1 LHSGKQER
9 AEASHGRASITRQR
23 TPSKH
28 TPSHTHRA
36 LVGLLSRPRVF
47 AWPRCPT
54 GISYRDI
61 EPTGIS
67 YRDIEPTGISYRDI
81 EPTWISYRDIE
92 PTGISYRDI
101 EPTGIS
107 YHQPGR
113 SPRGT
118 AASRNRATSPT
129 ARTHT
134 DEESERVGRCIR
146 RQPYT
151 KRRVSRK
158 GGAHPHSQLLPQQTR
173 GQEYLVNPGRGPGK
187 YVSKF
192 FSPKSFPWIFLPE
205 KPF

>member
-1 LHSGKQER
+1 MHSGKQER

-54 GISYRDI
+54 G
-61 EPTGIS
+61 
-67 YRDIEPTGISYRDI
+67 
-81 EPTWISYRDIE
+81 ISYRDIE